1 VTKDEVFIKEWD
13 QVGSRIY
20 HSTGSLLV
28 IIEKPI
34 GINHHVNVEFGV
46 DILNWLKPSS
56 DWLLP
61 SSREDSGLG
70 DLPFRV
76 VMVG

>member
-1 VTKDEVFIKEWD
+1 MTKDEVFIKEWD

-46 DILNWLKPSS
+46 DILNWLKP
-56 DWLLP
+56 
-61 SSREDSGLG
+61 
-70 DLPFRV
+70 
-76 VMVG
+76 